1 MGVKLPIRILLG
13 RTQLSLRDIT
23 QLGNGAVVELDC
35 SPDDPVE
42 IIVNDRVI
50 AHGEVV
56 VVSGNYGVRITKI
69 GSRREDAETGQRAFG
84 LVQPLPEAKVTK
96 MFLTLLPYLTVAANL
111 ALVLAILLGLNQRVR
126 ELRARAGKQ
135 DKALE
140 TETARLSAEIVEL
153 KGKILEL
160 EQADNSLSS
169 ATAAAAPGQLE
180 IASITRSAA
189 KS

>member
-1 MGVKLPIRILLG
+1 MSDQETNTPSPAETAEGSTPDVHSEAATAAPRPAAGSSQAAPLLMGVKLPIRILLG

-69 GSRREDAETGQRAFG
+69 GSRREDAET
-84 LVQPLPEAKVTK
+84 
-96 MFLTLLPYLTVAANL
+96 
-111 ALVLAILLGLNQRVR
+111 
-126 ELRARAGKQ
+126 
-135 DKALE
+135 
-140 TETARLSAEIVEL
+140 
-153 KGKILEL
+153 
-160 EQADNSLSS
+160 DNGPSDLFSLS
-169 ATAAAAPGQLE
+169 QKL
-180 IASITRSAA
+180 R
-189 KS
+189 